1 MIQQNTDENGNIHWM
16 VKPSAMLQMLIAN
29 PSTAQKIDRYP
40 NILKIGT
47 HKITTQSSAEKWK
60 EMKFHWGKSKTMDFI
75 LGEIIEFSHKEKTL
89 LGKIRQFMVKE
100 CDQENGELCVEVEE
114 LRKGDHPYFEDL
126 FNEEENR
133 VTPIYWKSWSCSQY
147 LLPLTLILLKMQNY
161 TAA

>member
-1 MIQQNTDENGNIHWM
+1 M

-29 PSTAQKIDRYP
+29 PSTAQKIDRYSLKLNFFGELWDLLVDLFSLKLHIHYFFYITCICSRYP

-100 CDQENGELCVEVEE
+100 CDQVI
-114 LRKGDHPYFEDL
+114 K
-126 FNEEENR
+126 
-133 VTPIYWKSWSCSQY
+133 
-147 LLPLTLILLKMQNY
+147 
-161 TAA
+161 